1 MRRFAYPLL
10 FLSVFH
16 QLLLNARLAAAGAV
30 AVEYLYPNFTA
41 SSLLFIDT
49 GGVFLASR
57 NGVFQAAVYN
67 PGAQQSRF
75 YFSVLHAASG
85 AAVWTANR
93 AAPIPDRSGLVALTP
108 LGLAVTSPSGSLL
121 WSTPPLAAPAAA
133 LRLLDSGDLA
143 LIDAR
148 NASLWRSFDHPAD
161 ALVSDQPL
169 RAGANL
175 TASASDTDFA
185 AGDYR
190 LAVTPRTP
198 RSPGAAAAAVAGPVL
213 EPRRRRALLQGPQR
227 PRRLHGRQRLGPL
240 PLRRGRARRVRAP
253 APPRPA
259 PDPQARPRR
268 RPPHLQLRRAQRVRR
283 ARRRLRRAERPLRP
297 PAGVRPLGLCSG
309 GSNAS
314 TCACPPLFVASHS
327 GGCEPAANGPL
338 LFSSSN
344 CTTDDSNL
352 SYLGLRAGIKYF
364 ANKYAAPTTS
374 GGDGPAC
381 RSRCSGNCTCLGYFY
396 DDSSMSCY
404 LLESRQLGSL
414 FVSSS
419 SDGSNPAGY
428 IKTVQGSPSNAD
440 GRNSSPPS
448 STHFVAIL
456 LPSIA
461 SLLLVAMIAWMGIH
475 WWRSQQKKQMRRSKP
490 QAAAKEFQLRWQ
502 KSPAKN
508 SDYLDSNIDDDESDD
523 VFIPGLPTRF
533 TFAELEAV
541 TNNFRTKIGSGGFG
555 AVYKGELPDKTL
567 VAVKRIDAV
576 GLQRKREFCT
586 EMAVIGNIRHVNLVR
601 LRGFCAQGARRL
613 LVYEYMNRGSLDR
626 SLFGSAGPAL
636 EWGERMEVA
645 IGAARG
651 LSYLHSGCDHKIV
664 HCDVKPE
671 NILLADAGQV
681 KIADFGLAKLM
692 GPDQSG
698 LFTTMRGTRGYLA
711 PEWLTN
717 AAISDR
723 TDVYSFGMVLLE
735 LVRGRKNRTDRATD
749 GDSNDSSSGSWS
761 GSSCGGEYFPMVALE
776 RHAERRYR
784 ELADPRLEGR
794 AREEEVERVVKVA
807 LCCLHEEPAFRP
819 SMSAV
824 AGCWTGRWARL
835 SLGWRRSTFCGSTGG
850 DSPAVPLRSKR
861 RTICLAAAAVPSSAE
876 LGSGAPSPR
885 QSFAAAAAAAAA
897 ASSEVELRWG
907 WGRRSRRVGGWG
919 GDDDD
924 DDDDKEEEDTRAPPA
939 SWAAAAIVVGFV
951 AAWEEAGA
959 VVAGAGAGLGE
970 LAAALVGLGRVRGGK
985 GGERRRRRRRRREGV
1000 GGARERR
1007 RCSRTAVRA
1016 GLQGWMTS
1024 RTLWISCGIDTA
1036 GVALLRRSRMIP
1048 SAPPRPAAASFAAAP
1063 PRRRRALEIRRE
1075 QRQSS
1080 AGEAHVDPAA
1090 SRGRSLSR
1098 LAGFFVMV

>member
-85 AAVWTANR
+85 AAVWAANR

-143 LIDAR
+143 LLDAR

-185 AGDYR
+185 EGDYR
-190 LAVTPRTP
+190 LAVTPADAALAWGGGGGSGWAQFWSLAGDV
-198 RSPGAAAAAVAGPVL
+198 RSAKDRNAPVAYMAANASGLYLYAADARVVFELPLPPAPL
-213 EPRRRRALLQGPQR
+213 RIL
-227 PRRLHGRQRLGPL
+227 RLGRDGALRISSYAALNASAALGGDFVAPSGPCDL
-240 PLRRGRARRVRAP
+240 PLACG
-253 APPRPA
+253 
-259 PDPQARPRR
+259 
-268 RPPHLQLRRAQRVRR
+268 
-283 ARRRLRRAERPLRP
+283 
-297 PAGVRPLGLCSG
+297 PLGLCSG
-309 GSNAS
+309 SSNAS

-327 GGCEPAANGPL
+327 GGCELAANGPRL
-338 LFSSSN
+338 LSSSN

-352 SYLGLRAGIKYF
+352 SYLGLRAGIEYF

-396 DDSSMSCY
+396 DNSSMSCY

-428 IKTVQGSPSNAD
+428 IKTVQGSPSNAN

-541 TNNFRTKIGSGGFG
+541 TNNFQTKIGSGGFG

-651 LSYLHSGCDHKIV
+651 LAYLHSGCDHKIV

-735 LVRGRKNRTDRATD
+735 LVRGRKNRTDCVTD

-761 GSSCGGEYFPMVALE
+761 GSGGGGEYFPMLALE

-794 AREEEVERVVKVA
+794 VREEEVERVVKVA
-807 LCCLHEEPAFRP
+807 LCCLHEEPALRP

-824 AGCWTGRWARL
+824 AGMLDGTMGAAEPRVASLNFLRLYGRGFA
-835 SLGWRRSTFCGSTGG
+835 GSASAIRAANDLFGG
-850 DSPAVPLRSKR
+850 R
-861 RTICLAAAAVPSSAE
+861 
-876 LGSGAPSPR
+876 G
-885 QSFAAAAAAAAA
+885 
-897 ASSEVELRWG
+897 
-907 WGRRSRRVGGWG
+907 
-919 GDDDD
+919 
-924 DDDDKEEEDTRAPPA
+924 
-939 SWAAAAIVVGFV
+939 
-951 AAWEEAGA
+951 
-959 VVAGAGAGLGE
+959 GAGNPTG
-970 LAAALVGLGRVRGGK
+970 
-985 GGERRRRRRRRREGV
+985 
-1000 GGARERR
+1000 
-1007 RCSRTAVRA
+1007 S
-1016 GLQGWMTS
+1016 MTS
-1024 RTLWISCGIDTA
+1024 TA
-1036 GVALLRRSRMIP
+1036 TTTSESP
-1048 SAPPRPAAASFAAAP
+1048 SHMSSQQVSGPR
-1063 PRRRRALEIRRE
+1063 
-1075 QRQSS
+1075 
-1080 AGEAHVDPAA
+1080 
-1090 SRGRSLSR
+1090 
-1098 LAGFFVMV
+1098 